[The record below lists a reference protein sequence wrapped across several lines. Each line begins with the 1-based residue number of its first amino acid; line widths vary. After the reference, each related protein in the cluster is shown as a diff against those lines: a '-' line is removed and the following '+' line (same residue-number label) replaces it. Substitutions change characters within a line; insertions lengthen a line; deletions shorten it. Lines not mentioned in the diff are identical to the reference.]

1 MTVNLLNRY
10 ALPVA
15 VSAGLH
21 TLVIAAMLAG
31 WSPEPLKKEL
41 KRPNYVQAQLVQL
54 EAQAQPVAKPSAPQP
69 KIVDL
74 TQKQKELERQQQQ
87 AEQKRKLE
95 LERKQE
101 ADRKKEAERKKREQE
116 RKAKDKAEA
125 ERKAKEKAAAERK
138 AKEEAESKKQELAR
152 KQQEQ
157 QAFEQALAQ
166 EEMRLQE
173 ESYATAA
180 QSYISIIAQ
189 RIEQNW
195 SRPPSA
201 RSGMEAELLI
211 KLVPTGR
218 VISVDVIK
226 SSGNAL
232 FDRSA
237 VQAVHKAEQFP
248 IIKEMQPEVFERY
261 YRELNLVFR
270 PQDLRQ

>member
-1 MTVNLLNRY
+1 MTVNLINRY

-21 TLVIAAMLAG
+21 TLVIAAMLVG
-31 WSPEPLKKEL
+31 WSPEPIKKEL
-41 KRPNYVQAQLVQL
+41 KRPNYVKAQLVQL
-54 EAQAQPVAKPSAPQP
+54 EAKAQPVAKPAAPQP

-74 TQKQKELERQQQQ
+74 TQKQKELERQQ

-95 LERKQE
+95 LQRKQE

-116 RKAKDKAEA
+116 RKAKEKAEA

-138 AKEEAESKKQELAR
+138 AKEEAERKKQELAR

-157 QAFEQALAQ
+157 QAFERALAQ

-201 RSGMEAELLI
+201 RTGMEAELLI

-226 SSGNAL
+226 GSGNAL

-261 YRELNLVFR
+261 YRELTLVFR

>member
-1 MTVNLLNRY
+1 MVIHLLNKY
-10 ALPVA
+10 GLPVA

-21 TLVIAAMLAG
+21 ALVIAAMLVG
-31 WSPEPLKKEL
+31 WSPAPLEKQL
-41 KRPNYVQAQLVQL
+41 KRPNFVQAQLVQL
-54 EAQAQPVAKPSAPQP
+54 EAQAQPVAKPAAPQP

-74 TQKQKELERQQQQ
+74 TKKQKELERQQAQQ
-87 AEQKRKLE
+87 QRQQEIKRKQAA
-95 LERKQE
+95 ERKQ
-101 ADRKKEAERKKREQE
+101 EAERKKREQE
-116 RKAKDKAEA
+116 RKAKEKAEAQRQAKEKAEA
-125 ERKAKEKAAAERK
+125 ERLAKAEAERQ
-138 AKEEAESKKQELAR
+138 KQEAAR
-152 KQQEQ
+152 KQREQ

-201 RSGMEAELLI
+201 RTGMECELLI

-248 IIKEMQPEVFERY
+248 IVKEMQPEVFERY